1 MFMLLVITEKQGINI
16 ANGLTSHI
24 PLLLI
29 FFKINTIKKNMS
41 LILKISEFFTT
52 YCYIHNIHYV
62 GIIDGLIFVS
72 THTGVN

>member
-24 PLLLI
+24 PLLQI

-52 YCYIHNIHYV
+52 YFPPVTDV

>member
-41 LILKISEFFTT
+41 LKISEFFTT
-52 YCYIHNIHYV
+52 YFSPVTDV

>member
-1 MFMLLVITEKQGINI
+1 MYMLLVITEKQGINI

-24 PLLLI
+24 PLLQI

-41 LILKISEFFTT
+41 LKISEFLTT
-52 YCYIHNIHYV
+52 FFFSPVTDV

>member
-16 ANGLTSHI
+16 AINGLTSHI
-24 PLLLI
+24 PLLQI
-29 FFKINTIKKNMS
+29 FFKINTIKKNMF
-41 LILKISEFFTT
+41 LKISEFLTT
-52 YCYIHNIHYV
+52 FFSPVTDI

>member
-1 MFMLLVITEKQGINI
+1 MD
-16 ANGLTSHI
+16 LTS
-24 PLLLI
+24 LLQI

-41 LILKISEFFTT
+41 LKISEFLTT
-52 YCYIHNIHYV
+52 FFPPVTDV